1 MVQTRT
7 TAITRGQ
14 VVFRVQEE
22 RPGRGEHRQ
31 LHKPSRIRKEKKKT
45 YELKNTKFNTSSDN
59 SNQNPEE
66 ERGGLGRGSRGVV
79 KGE

>member
-1 MVQTRT
+1 MLVQTRT

-31 LHKPSRIRKEKKKT
+31 LHKPSRIRKEKKT
-45 YELKNTKFNTSSDN
+45 YELKNTKFNTGSDN
-59 SNQNPEE
+59 SNQNPGRKEE
-66 ERGGLGRGSRGVV
+66 E
-79 KGE
+79 EE